1 MPARRPLTHPAR
13 LLPLALLTSIGIGT
27 ALLMLPA
34 SRPGE
39 QEATFVAALFTA
51 TSATCITGLTVVQT
65 PTYWSPFGQVVILL
79 LIQVG
84 GFGIMGLATLI
95 GVFVTRRLGLTTRLL
110 AQAESKT
117 LSLGEVRRILVRVA
131 VIMLSF
137 ELALTVVLTLRF
149 WLGYGYS
156 AGKAL
161 WHAVFHAVSA
171 FNNAGFALYGDS
183 LERFVNDPWVCLP
196 VAITVIAG
204 GLGFP
209 VLIEVMRELRTP
221 RRWSM
226 HTKVTLFGTALLLP
240 IGMVL
245 VLLFEWSN
253 PQTLGALDAPGK
265 LLAAFFQGMTP
276 RSSGFNTVDYD
287 AMSTDTW
294 AVTTA
299 LMFIGGGSA
308 STAGGIKVTTFFLLG
323 FVILAEVRGDE
334 DVAVFDRRLPVTAQ
348 RQAVSIALL
357 GVGVVGIGTLLMVA
371 MTKQPLDRAL
381 FEVTSAATTTGLST
395 GITAD
400 LPPSAQMLLVVLM
413 FVGRVGPAVAA
424 AALAL
429 RSRRRFYRLPE
440 GRPIIG

>member
-1 MPARRPLTHPAR
+1 MPARRALQHPAR
-13 LLPLALLTSIGIGT
+13 LLPLALLTVIVIGT
-27 ALLMLPA
+27 VLLMLPV
-34 SRPGE
+34 SRPGGE
-39 QEATFVAALFTA
+39 GATFVAALFTA
-51 TSATCITGLTVVQT
+51 TSATCITGLAVVET
-65 PTYWSPFGQVVILL
+65 PTYWSPFGQVVILT

-117 LSLGEVRRILVRVA
+117 LTLGEVRRILTRVA
-131 VIMLSF
+131 LIMLTF
-137 ELALTVVLTLRF
+137 ELVLTVALTLR
-149 WLGYGYS
+149 LALGHGYGF
-156 AGKAL
+156 GKAL
-161 WHAVFHAVSA
+161 WHGVFHSVSA

-183 LERFVNDPWVCLP
+183 LERFVSDPWITLP
-196 VAITVIAG
+196 VAAAVIAG

-209 VLIEVMRELRTP
+209 VLIELTRHLRRP
-221 RRWSM
+221 GRWSL

-240 IGMVL
+240 IGMLL
-245 VLLFEWSN
+245 VLALEWSN
-253 PQTLGALDAPGK
+253 PATFGPLGVPDK
-265 LLAAFFQGMTP
+265 LLAGFFQGMTP

-287 AMSTDTW
+287 GMSTETW
-294 AVTTA
+294 TVTTA

-323 FVILAEVRGDE
+323 FVILAEVRGDQ
-334 DVAVFDRRLPVTAQ
+334 DVAVFDRRLPVAAQ
-348 RQAVSIALL
+348 RQALSIALL
-357 GVGVVGIGTLLMVA
+357 GVGVVGLGTLALIA
-371 MTKQPLDRAL
+371 MTGQPLDRAL

-395 GITAD
+395 GITSD
-400 LPPSAQMLLVVLM
+400 LTPSAQLLLAVLM

>member
-1 MPARRPLTHPAR
+1 MPATRALRHPAR
-13 LLPLALLTSIGIGT
+13 LLPLALLSIVGIGT

-34 SRPGE
+34 ARPGDE
-39 QEATFVAALFTA
+39 EATFVAALFTA
-51 TSATCITGLTVVQT
+51 TSATCITGLTVVET
-65 PTYWSPFGQVVILL
+65 PTYWSPFGQGVILA

-131 VIMLSF
+131 AIMLTV
-137 ELALTVVLTLRF
+137 ELILAVILTLRLAF
-149 WLGYGYS
+149 GYGYS

-161 WHAVFHAVSA
+161 WHGVFHAVSA
-171 FNNAGFALYGDS
+171 FNNAGLALYGDS
-183 LERFVNDPWVCLP
+183 LERFVSDPLICLP
-196 VAITVIAG
+196 IATAVILG

-209 VLIEVMRELRTP
+209 VLIEVMRELRSP

-226 HTKVTLFGTALLLP
+226 HTKVTLFGTMLLLP
-240 IGMVL
+240 VGTLL
-245 VLLFEWSN
+245 VLLLEWSN
-253 PQTLGALDAPGK
+253 PQTLGAMGVPEK
-265 LLAAFFQGMTP
+265 LLAGFFQGMTP

-287 AMSTDTW
+287 GMTTDTW
-294 AVTTA
+294 VVTTA

-323 FVILAEVRGDE
+323 FVILAEVRGDQ
-334 DVAVFDRRLPVTAQ
+334 DVAVFDRRLPVAAQ
-348 RQAVSIALL
+348 RQALSIALL
-357 GVGVVGIGTLLMVA
+357 GVGVVGIGTLLMLA
-371 MTKQPLDRAL
+371 MTGQPLDRAL

-400 LPPSAQMLLVVLM
+400 LPPSAQLLL
-413 FVGRVGPAVAA
+413 AV
-424 AALAL
+424 
-429 RSRRRFYRLPE
+429 
-440 GRPIIG
+440 